1 MAPKISPADHSPFE
15 GGDEVDLIS
24 QHGHNNKT
32 QRSKFMSVCL
42 SVRVFLIVVITSV
55 VLLTAISI
63 WLTSFVV
70 NETYAMK
77 SVKVIIDNI
86 NDKVVSFLSSQLLPA
101 KQVAEEVANNYHY
114 SYIDVVDG
122 IRYYLFTKMKTYQI
136 TLVNLALAENGLNQL
151 QALTWGLDPA
161 TQSMALVYA
170 KKMPGENFLTYVLNT
185 DNGFIDRPY
194 YLNLT
199 KYPIAYVDYYIESK
213 QLFQKYPEGAFGSVY
228 QVINSSLQTFWTTPV
243 YNRTDLSKKQR
254 LGIAKVNIGLDMIA
268 KFLAS
273 LKVLDRGYIVLSE
286 YESGY
291 VIGSSLEIADLEY
304 RRVNASDISPRNA
317 GLIMK
322 QVIESRLESVQF
334 STIVNGV
341 AYLVSSSPFSLYNL
355 KWRLTLVFEEN
366 EIKEGVITSSYIMI
380 GVTCAVALL
389 GVTISVV
396 VGYIVTNPLSKLQQ
410 DFKKIEILD
419 LSNIKPRT
427 SIFSE
432 AKSIY
437 SSLTDTVA
445 WLSEFKA
452 FLPDSVLNQLHRGI
466 ATEELKD
473 ALPNVTN
480 NKTNDANQSET
491 ASMSSRSQTCESKVN
506 GESALH
512 LNTGGHHP
520 SNSMNSHNMFKLGL
534 SDKHCCVLHIHVAN
548 LEDEFQDSEE
558 LTSTISKLLTG
569 VSTIC
574 KTVRADLQIK
584 SYCEYSIIFADKP
597 SGVIQMGLDTT
608 LKILTALSHIN
619 ANLAKNG
626 HQPLRVGIGIASG
639 VCTQGNVGNRQMRY
653 YTFLGPVVKRAKDL
667 SLIALELGIPTAVD
681 KESYAPEK
689 DHFVFRPVE
698 RYLQDK
704 SISTVYELRSRNQI
718 DNEEWLYE
726 LQQANNNSKYSEYT
740 QYFEKLFEG
749 ENEQAENGKHVKD
762 FIGQFSMKFPEDK
775 VIQRLAQTL
784 DKISQHNKMPHI
796 KDYYSTVSTNVQS
809 CIHGYTIQ

>member
-1 MAPKISPADHSPFE
+1 MAPKISPVTTHESSSPLE
-15 GGDEVDLIS
+15 TDEVDLLS
-24 QHGHNNKT
+24 HGHNKT
-32 QRSKFMSVCL
+32 QRSKFMSFCL
-42 SVRVFLIVVITSV
+42 SVRLFLIIVITSV
-55 VLLTAISI
+55 VLLTAVSI

-77 SVKVIIDNI
+77 SVNVIIDNI
-86 NDKVVSFLSSQLLPA
+86 NNKVVSFLSSQLLPA

-114 SYIDVVDG
+114 SYIDVVDS
-122 IRYYLFTKMKTYQI
+122 IRYYLFSKMKTFQI

-151 QALTWGLDPA
+151 QALTWGLDA
-161 TQSMALVYA
+161 STQSMELVYA
-170 KKMPGENFLTYVLNT
+170 KKMPGENFLTYVLNKET
-185 DNGFIDRPY
+185 GVIDRPY
-194 YLNLT
+194 FLNLT

-213 QLFQKYPEGAFGSVY
+213 QLFKKYPNGAFGSVY

-254 LGIAKVNIGLDMIA
+254 IGIAKVNIGLDMIA
-268 KFLAS
+268 MFLSS

-291 VIGSSLEIADLEY
+291 VIGSSLEIADFQY
-304 RRVNASDISPRNA
+304 KRVNASDISTRNA
-317 GLIMK
+317 GTIMK
-322 QVIESRLESVQF
+322 QVIETQVETVQF
-334 STIVNGV
+334 STTVNGV
-341 AYLVSSSPFSLYNL
+341 SYLVSSSPFQFYNL

-366 EIKEGVITSSYIMI
+366 EIKEGIIMSSYIMI

-389 GVTISVV
+389 GVTISIV
-396 VGYIVTNPLSKLQQ
+396 VGYIVTKPLSKLQQ

-427 SIFSE
+427 SFFSE

-445 WLSEFKA
+445 WLSEFRA
-452 FLPDSVLNQLHRGI
+452 FLPDSVLNQLHRGMS
-466 ATEELKD
+466 TDESKD
-473 ALPNVTN
+473 AMPNVAN
-480 NKTNDANQSET
+480 NKSQANLSES
-491 ASMSSRSQTCESKVN
+491 ASMASRSQASESKV

-512 LNTGGHHP
+512 MNTTSGHT
-520 SNSMNSHNMFKLGL
+520 SSLNSHNMFKLGL

-548 LEDEFQDSEE
+548 LEEEFQDSEE

-597 SGVIQMGLDTT
+597 NGVIQMGLDTT

-619 ANLAKNG
+619 ATLVKNS
-626 HQPLRVGIGIASG
+626 HQPLRVGIGVASG
-639 VCTQGNVGNRQMRY
+639 VCAQGNVGNRQMRY
-653 YTFLGPVVKRAKDL
+653 FALVGPVVKRAKDL

-681 KESYAPEK
+681 KASYALEK
-689 DHFVFRPVE
+689 DNFIFRPVE
-698 RYLQDK
+698 RYLQDN

-718 DNEEWLYE
+718 SNEEWLYE
-726 LQQANNNSKYSEYT
+726 LQQVKNNSKYTEYA
-740 QYFEKLFEG
+740 QYFDKLFEEG
-749 ENEQAENGKHVKD
+749 ENDQAETGKNMKD
-762 FIGQFSMKFPEDK
+762 FIGQFLMKYPDDK
-775 VIQRLAQTL
+775 SDA
-784 DKISQHNKMPHI
+784 S
-796 KDYYSTVSTNVQS
+796 Y
-809 CIHGYTIQ
+809 